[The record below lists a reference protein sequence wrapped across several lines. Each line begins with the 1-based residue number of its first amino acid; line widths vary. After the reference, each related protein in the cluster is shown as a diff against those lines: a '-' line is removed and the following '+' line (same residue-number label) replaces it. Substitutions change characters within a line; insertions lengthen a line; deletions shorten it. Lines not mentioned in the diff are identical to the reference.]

1 MCAANPAVPA
11 INETRDNVTLLPSIL
26 PPRTTS
32 GDDLAAARPSIQ
44 HDKAGIDPHAN
55 LADYSQLQ
63 IAKALARHSVKIGL
77 PKHYALN
84 HVVPEGMMCVIGI
97 KANKISL
104 KKAVLIVKFISLT
117 SLKNVQIPLFCTSLE
132 PKTKRGQDADLSIM
146 TPLKVTNPG
155 AKSLVDLGVCC
166 KPRSD
171 TTRSMIAA
179 FDSVLDGTFFDDRRR
194 HLMTLRH
201 QSKILSVM
209 SATCDHLEIQSATLK
224 EHPTPG

>member
-11 INETRDNVTLLPSIL
+11 TNETRDNVTLLPSIL
-26 PPRTTS
+26 RPCTTS
-32 GDDLAAARPSIQ
+32 DDDLAAARPSIQ
-44 HDKAGIDPHAN
+44 HDEAGIDPHTN
-55 LADYSQLQ
+55 HADYSELE
-63 IAKALARHSVKIGL
+63 IIKAPSRHSVKIGL

-84 HVVPEGMMCVIGI
+84 DVDPEGMMCVIGI
-97 KANKISL
+97 KAKKISL
-104 KKAVLIVKFISLT
+104 KQAVLTVKFISLT
-117 SLKNVQIPLFCTSLE
+117 SLKNVQIQLFCTSLE
-132 PKTKRGQDADLSIM
+132 PKTQQEQGTDLSIM
-146 TPLKVTNPG
+146 THLKVTNPG